1 MRRVLL
7 LLPLVLLH
15 LPIATHAA
23 AIHDAATKGDVAA
36 ITAALDAGAGVD
48 ESDGKA
54 TPLYLAVKSGHFAA
68 AKLLMDRG
76 ADVNAA
82 PTPLLGPALMPALAK
97 RRIDLIKLLLDGGAN
112 PNSKRSRE
120 NAIHIAVNLG
130 CLDCVRALVE
140 AGADV
145 NAKTKDGKTPLHLAK
160 RKGLREIADYLM
172 SHGVILPTPSPIS
185 MKLATADIEKGRTS
199 FTRLCAGCH
208 NVEPQGGTKTGPNLW
223 SVVGRDK
230 ASMTK
235 MRYSDTLLGWEGVWT
250 YEDLNKYLLEPMVTT
265 PGVYMEMPGVPDETE
280 RVNLIAYL
288 HTLSDKP
295 IPLP

>member
-140 AGADV
+140 A
-145 NAKTKDGKTPLHLAK
+145 
-160 RKGLREIADYLM
+160 
-172 SHGVILPTPSPIS
+172 
-185 MKLATADIEKGRTS
+185 
-199 FTRLCAGCH
+199 
-208 NVEPQGGTKTGPNLW
+208 
-223 SVVGRDK
+223 
-230 ASMTK
+230 
-235 MRYSDTLLGWEGVWT
+235 
-250 YEDLNKYLLEPMVTT
+250 
-265 PGVYMEMPGVPDETE
+265 
-280 RVNLIAYL
+280 
-288 HTLSDKP
+288 
-295 IPLP
+295 

>member
-1 MRRVLL
+1 MRHVLL

-15 LPIATHAA
+15 IPIVTHAA
-23 AIHDAATKGDVAA
+23 AIHDAATKGDVAG

-54 TPLYLAVKSGHFAA
+54 TPLYLAVKGGHFAA

-130 CLDCVRALVE
+130 CLDCVKALVE

-145 NAKTKDGKTPLHLAK
+145 NAKTKDGKTPIHLA
-160 RKGLREIADYLM
+160 RFKGLREIADYLM
-172 SHGVILPTPSPIS
+172 AHGVVLPTPSPIS

-199 FTRLCAGCH
+199 FTHLCAGCH

-235 MRYSDTLLGWEGVWT
+235 MRYSDTLLAWEGVWT

-288 HTLSDKP
+288 RTLSDKP

>member
-1 MRRVLL
+1 MRDVLL
-7 LLPLVLLH
+7 FILIVLF
-15 LPIATHAA
+15 PNVSHAA

-54 TPLYLAVKSGHFAA
+54 TPLYLAVRGGQFAA
-68 AKLLMDRG
+68 AKLLIERG

-82 PTPLLGPALMPALAK
+82 PTPALGPALMPALAK

-130 CLDCVRALVE
+130 CLDCVKALVE

-160 RKGLREIADYLM
+160 FKGLREIADYLM
-172 SHGVILPTPSPIS
+172 AHGVVLPTPAPIS
-185 MKLATADIEKGRTS
+185 MKLATAEVEKGRTS
-199 FTRLCAGCH
+199 FTHLCAGCH

-230 ASMTK
+230 ASTAK

-280 RVNLIAYL
+280 RVNVIAYL
-288 HTLSDKP
+288 RTLSDKP
-295 IPLP
+295 ISLP